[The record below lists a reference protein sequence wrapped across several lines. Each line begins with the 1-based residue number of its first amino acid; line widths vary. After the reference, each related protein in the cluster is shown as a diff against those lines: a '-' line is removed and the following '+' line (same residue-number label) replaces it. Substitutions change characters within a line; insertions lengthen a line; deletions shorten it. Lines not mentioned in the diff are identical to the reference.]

1 MNGSKVAASSL
12 PTLRVVVELPGVCS
26 ETLEF
31 SRSFRIGRTDES
43 EVCVPDEH
51 VSRAHAEVSF
61 ENGSWWIRDLNSTNG
76 LYIRD
81 QRFESIPIVSTRAIR
96 LGIYGPEILLQVVPP
111 APPEESP
118 LDNEA
123 VVARYIEHYFGKD
136 AAQEPAGA
144 HTMFVRQAFSKV
156 QTKQKRRYGYVLVAL
171 LLCALLAGS
180 YAIYEGQQIKKQ
192 RAMAEDLF
200 YAMKSLDVD
209 MASLEKTVLS
219 SNNQQAIDV
228 IRKDETR
235 RKEMERSY
243 NQFLTTLHVYNPKM
257 TEQEKLILRVA
268 RIFGECELDMPP
280 DFLAEV
286 NRYIKLWQSSGRYK
300 RAINTAKENGYIAPI
315 SKEFLNQGLPPQFFY
330 LAMQESDFDPYIS
343 GPVTRKGIAKGMW
356 QFIPETAIKYNL
368 RVGPL
373 VDLRRPDPA
382 DDRHHWEIETKAAA
396 EYIRDLYGTD
406 AQASGLLVMAC
417 YNWGENQ
424 VLPLVRSMPANP
436 RERNF
441 WQLLAR
447 HRDKIP
453 QETYDY
459 VFYIISAAVIGENP
473 RLFGFDFDN
482 PLGDLQSR
490 YWSDPIQ
497 DEISSRR
504 QVHLDMLFPRSATN
518 APDDGSLEKELD
530 VFWTP
535 MAKAHLSSSIDSR

>member
-1 MNGSKVAASSL
+1 MNASKVAASSL
-12 PTLRVVVELPGVCS
+12 PILRVVVALPGVRS
-26 ETLEF
+26 ESLEF
-31 SRSFRIGRTDES
+31 SRSFRIGRTDEC

-51 VSRAHAEVSF
+51 VSRAHAEVIF

-76 LYIRD
+76 LYIGD
-81 QRFESIPIVSTRAIR
+81 QRFESIPITGTTALR
-96 LGIYGPEILLQVVPP
+96 LGIYGPEIFLEVVPP
-111 APPEESP
+111 PPPDEP
-118 LDNEA
+118 ALDNEA

-136 AAQEPAGA
+136 VAQEPAGA

-171 LLCALLAGS
+171 LLCAMSAGS
-180 YAIYEGQQIKKQ
+180 YAIYERQQIKKQ

-219 SNNQQAIDV
+219 SNNQQAIEV

-243 NQFLTTLHVYNPKM
+243 NQFLTTLRVYNPKM

-300 RAINTAKENGYIAPI
+300 RAINTAKENGYIALI

-330 LAMQESDFDPYIS
+330 LAMQESDFDPYVS

-356 QFIPETAIKYNL
+356 QFIPETALKYDL
-368 RVGPL
+368 HVGPL
-373 VDLRRPDPA
+373 ADLRRVDPA
-382 DDRHHWEIETKAAA
+382 DDRHHWEKETKAAA

-417 YNWGENQ
+417 YDWGK
-424 VLPLVRSMPANP
+424 PS
-436 RERNF
+436 
-441 WQLLAR
+441 
-447 HRDKIP
+447 I
-453 QETYDY
+453 
-459 VFYIISAAVIGENP
+459 
-473 RLFGFDFDN
+473 
-482 PLGDLQSR
+482 
-490 YWSDPIQ
+490 
-497 DEISSRR
+497 
-504 QVHLDMLFPRSATN
+504 AT
-518 APDDGSLEKELD
+518 GSQH
-530 VFWTP
+530 
-535 MAKAHLSSSIDSR
+535 AS